1 MSDLITMLYAEVW
14 TDGSGTT
21 GGPAGIAY
29 VAKVNGV
36 YRENSMPLR
45 NATNQQAEL
54 LAAALALHE
63 LEPCVDV
70 VVWSDSEYLVKGM
83 TEWLPGWIMRDWR
96 TSSGSPVKNQAQW
109 KRLIEAAERH
119 EKVSFRWLRGHAGHA
134 ENERCDLLAGNARN
148 MATAALVDRG

>member
-1 MSDLITMLYAEVW
+1 MILSAEVW

-29 VAKVNGV
+29 VARVNGV
-36 YRENSMPLR
+36 YREGSMPLR

-63 LEPCVDV
+63 LEPCAEV

-83 TEWLPGWIMRDWR
+83 TDWLPGWIMRDWR
-96 TSSGSPVKNQAQW
+96 TSSGAAVKNRSQW
-109 KRLIEAAERH
+109 ERLIAARDRH
-119 EKVSFRWLRGHAGHA
+119 TAVAFRWLRGHAGHLQ
-134 ENERCDLLAGNARN
+134 NERCDLLAGHARN